1 LFLVWETLEIWPTE
15 PKNDWTNGTTIVE
28 VKRKGSNH
36 EVEKILQILFVL
48 ILSATKFL
56 TAPIT
61 SLNIGFGYL
70 ETLTITTLGGLV
82 GVFFFYYLSSVIMLL
97 IAKITGR
104 LSNGKTPKK
113 KRSFTWK
120 NKLIVKIK
128 REYGLIGLA
137 AVTPIFLS
145 IPLGTFLA
153 ARFFHDQKKVLTYL
167 AASVVVWSVIVSSV
181 VIIF

>member
-1 LFLVWETLEIWPTE
+1 M
-15 PKNDWTNGTTIVE
+15 
-28 VKRKGSNH
+28 
-36 EVEKILQILFVL
+36 EKILQILLVV

-70 ETLTITTLGGLV
+70 ETLLITTLGGLL
-82 GVFFFYYLSSVIMLL
+82 GVFFFFYVSSAIMLL
-97 IAKITGR
+97 VSKLTSQF
-104 LSNGKTPKK
+104 SNGKQAKSKK
-113 KRSFTWK
+113 IFTWK
-120 NKLIVKIK
+120 NKVIVHVK

-137 AVTPIFLS
+137 AITPIFLS

-153 ARFFHDQKKVLTYL
+153 ARFFSDQKKVIGYL
-167 AASVVVWSVIVSSV
+167 AASVIVWSVIVSSI

>member
-1 LFLVWETLEIWPTE
+1 MLV
-15 PKNDWTNGTTIVE
+15 V
-28 VKRKGSNH
+28 
-36 EVEKILQILFVL
+36 

-70 ETLTITTLGGLV
+70 ETLLITSIGGLI
-82 GVFFFYYLSSVIMLL
+82 GVFFFFYLSSAIMLL
-97 IAKITGR
+97 ISK
-104 LSNGKTPKK
+104 LSSHQSKKKPSKPKK
-113 KRSFTWK
+113 KFTWK
-120 NKLIVKIK
+120 NKMIIHIK

-137 AVTPIFLS
+137 AVTPVLLS

-153 ARFFHDQKKVLTYL
+153 ARFFSDKKLVIFYL
-167 AASVVVWSVIVSSV
+167 SASVVVWSVIVSSV

>member
-1 LFLVWETLEIWPTE
+1 M
-15 PKNDWTNGTTIVE
+15 
-28 VKRKGSNH
+28 
-36 EVEKILQILFVL
+36 EKLLQILLVV
-48 ILSATKFL
+48 ILSGTKFL

-70 ETLTITTLGGLV
+70 ETLLITTIGGV
-82 GVFFFYYLSSVIMLL
+82 IGVVFFYYLSAAIMILL
-97 IAKITGR
+97 QKLMGTFQKAGSK
-104 LSNGKTPKK
+104 PQK
-113 KRSFTWK
+113 KRVFTWK
-120 NKLIVKIK
+120 NKLIVKVK

-137 AVTPIFLS
+137 AITPIFLS

-167 AASVVVWSVIVSSV
+167 SASVIVWSVIVSSV

>member
-1 LFLVWETLEIWPTE
+1 M
-15 PKNDWTNGTTIVE
+15 
-28 VKRKGSNH
+28 
-36 EVEKILQILFVL
+36 EKILQILLVI
-48 ILSATKFL
+48 ILSGTKFL

-70 ETLTITTLGGLV
+70 ETLLITTIGGLIGV
-82 GVFFFYYLSSVIMLL
+82 VFFFYLSSAIMLL
-97 IAKITGR
+97 VSRASSK
-104 LSNGKTPKK
+104 LNKKKPSKPKK
-113 KRSFTWK
+113 KFTWK
-120 NKLIVKIK
+120 NKVIIHIK

-137 AVTPIFLS
+137 AITPIFLS

-153 ARFFHDQKKVLTYL
+153 ARFFSDQKMVIGYL

>member
-1 LFLVWETLEIWPTE
+1 M
-15 PKNDWTNGTTIVE
+15 
-28 VKRKGSNH
+28 
-36 EVEKILQILFVL
+36 EKILQILLVV

-70 ETLTITTLGGLV
+70 ETLLITTIGGII
-82 GVFFFYYLSSVIMLL
+82 GVVFFYYLSAG
-97 IAKITGR
+97 IAFMFSKLMGIFIKKQKKSAT
-104 LSNGKTPKK
+104 KK
-113 KRSFTWK
+113 KFTWK
-120 NKLIVKIK
+120 NKLIVRVK

-137 AVTPIFLS
+137 AITPIFLS

-153 ARFFHDQKKVLTYL
+153 ARFFRDQKKVLTYL
-167 AASVVVWSVIVSSV
+167 AASVLVWSVIVSSV